1 MALADDIDLL
11 VSRRPGLTELALAKR
26 PFGHNGLSAAGQFD
40 LSAPLQGAR
49 HVERHGTGGPGHAS
63 TYHPGDVKRRGEH
76 LKDYDRCG
84 DSDPDE
90 PARVR

>member
-11 VSRRPGLTELALAKR
+11 VSRRPGLTELALAKCL
-26 PFGHNGLSAAGQFD
+26 FGHMGYQQRVNSTCRHFFRAG
-40 LSAPLQGAR
+40 
-49 HVERHGTGGPGHAS
+49 HVERHGTGGPGHAF

-76 LKDYDRCG
+76 LKDCDRCG
-84 DSDPDE
+84 DSDPNE

>member
-26 PFGHNGLSAAGQFD
+26 LFGHKGLSAAGQFD
-40 LSAPLQGAR
+40 LSALFRAR
-49 HVERHGTGGPGHAS
+49 YVERHGTGGPGHAF